1 MFIFHFFLYTY
12 YMKRIYIVKH
22 GETDYNIEKDK
33 NHTINQP
40 KTSELNNNGKTQ
52 SIDTGIYLKNR
63 DPIDI
68 IISSPT
74 LRSKQTAELIAKQ
87 IGYKIDNIIYENKL
101 EEINVNKKY
110 QNLKISEFDQLKYKD
125 ESVTNF
131 FKFHER
137 KSKMINPIERNE
149 YIIKYESNI
158 KNDIYED
165 PKLVSTRIQEFIEG
179 LKNLPSKNILII
191 THGGII
197 KWFNKILMNNI
208 GYDEFNGKLIN
219 NKSNCAITSYLYQ
232 ENIFYLVSAQSN
244 YHLKR
249 NND

>member
-1 MFIFHFFLYTY
+1 
-12 YMKRIYIVKH
+12 MKRIYIIKH
-22 GETDYNIEKDK
+22 GETDYNTNKDK
-33 NHTINQP
+33 NHTISQP

-87 IGYKIDNIIYENKL
+87 IGYKLNDIIYENKL

-110 QNLKISEFDQLKYKD
+110 ENLKISEFDQLKYKD

-137 KSKMINPIERNE
+137 KSKITNPIEYNE
-149 YIIKYESNI
+149 YVIKYESDK
-158 KNDIYED
+158 KNDVYED

-232 ENIFYLVSAQSN
+232 ENTFYLVSAQSN
-244 YHLKR
+244 YHLKKD
-249 NND
+249 NE